1 MRPAYSAVTDKVAA
15 IANRFV
21 TPGSEALRNFHS
33 KNVGEPIEYSRCL
46 PLLCFN
52 KFVLTRK
59 NVNCFVH
66 YKIIPI
72 LLCKDRRGCP
82 DEDPM
87 LWSPT

>member
-1 MRPAYSAVTDKVAA
+1 VRPAYSAVTDKVAA

-52 KFVLTRK
+52 
-59 NVNCFVH
+59 
-66 YKIIPI
+66 
-72 LLCKDRRGCP
+72 
-82 DEDPM
+82 
-87 LWSPT
+87 